1 MEGWMRHMNDR
12 RTKDWGRELPFSR
25 GHQAEAQW
33 SFAGQ
38 FIAGIPSY
46 KDQLSGPENS
56 LGL

>member
-1 MEGWMRHMNDR
+1 MTERQRTGVN
-12 RTKDWGRELPFSR
+12 TKDWGRELPFSR

-33 SFAGQ
+33 SLAGQ